1 MEKDL
6 VTGLG
11 SFSRLESCGLNL
23 GLNAYSSV
31 FQFPIIVE
39 AFTLISLEKSILFD
53 VLDIKPVVMPTGT
66 QRLTLLLIFL
76 RVDFGCD

>member
-53 VLDIKPVVMPTGT
+53 V
-66 QRLTLLLIFL
+66 
-76 RVDFGCD
+76 